1 MVKKI
6 KIYCFLETYFNKY
19 AMTDSW
25 IIISGTLNSHQT
37 ILLAIL
43 GPLRNSIADGFVVS
57 GDFNTFW
64 QIGTKA

>member
-25 IIISGTLNSHQT
+25 IIISGTLNSHIHT
-37 ILLAIL
+37 IKKKYYLQYYNNRRL
-43 GPLRNSIADGFVVS
+43 NK
-57 GDFNTFW
+57 NY
-64 QIGTKA
+64 